1 MSDETEKD
9 PGLTTRGLVTAAVKS
24 GLKAVS
30 GARVVWK
37 STGARKIR
45 GSVKTVVGGLAGVS
59 RFVRTNTL
67 RGLLDGEIILKE
79 GDLNRWLKRVDPPEQ
94 VSNLALRCCPSR
106 LVLSLQ
112 FERKVLGVRIIKTS
126 VDLPFEIESISLDA
140 EGGSVVLRLDEESR
154 TPARGFL
161 RPIIL
166 RLLSRAAADLMDDD
180 PLDELDDYSDL
191 IDRDG
196 DLFTVHIGDYPPFV
210 ELMNRQLRL
219 PGGRSLVPFKA
230 LAIYDAQVEEGQL
243 VIRVRYDTDR
253 ITEESHAELEFEDDD
268 TVEVTIL
275 KLHSDDDL
283 DSDD

>member
-1 MSDETEKD
+1 MSDESEKD
-9 PGLTTRGLVTAAVKS
+9 PGITTVGLVTAAVKG

-30 GARVVWK
+30 SAREVWK
-37 STGARKIR
+37 STGAQKIR

-67 RGLLDGEIILKE
+67 RGLLGGEIILKE
-79 GDLNRWLKRVDPPEQ
+79 SDLNRWLRRVEPPEA
-94 VSNLALRCCPSR
+94 VSNLALRCRPSR

-112 FERKVLGVRIIKTS
+112 FERRVLGVRIIKTS

-180 PLDELDDYSDL
+180 PLEELDDYSDL

-196 DLFTVHIGDYPPFV
+196 DFFTVHIEDYPPFV

-230 LAIYDAQVEEGQL
+230 FAIYDAQVEEGQL
-243 VIRVRYDTDR
+243 VIRVRYDRDR
-253 ITEESHAELEFEDDD
+253 LTEHSHPELELDDD
-268 TVEVTIL
+268 DGTVEVTIL
-275 KLHSDDDL
+275 KLNSDDE
-283 DSDD
+283 SEH